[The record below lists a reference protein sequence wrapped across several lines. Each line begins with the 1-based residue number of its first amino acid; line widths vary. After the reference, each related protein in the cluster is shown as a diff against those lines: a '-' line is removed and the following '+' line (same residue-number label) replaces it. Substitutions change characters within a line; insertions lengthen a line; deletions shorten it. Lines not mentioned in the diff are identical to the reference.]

1 MVGKLVKE
9 AQVVISFDYAVL
21 NLEQRTI
28 IQQRTGE
35 IRERLQ
41 RSAQDI
47 WEIGHRL
54 ADVRARLKH
63 GQFDAWL
70 KTEFDWSR
78 RTAYNFIRVYEA
90 FQERANLAQIDIATS
105 ALYLLAAPSTSKDI
119 RDEFL
124 KRAGTGEKITHK
136 EISEVIKADK
146 SQPIDIS
153 NSSDPSPSTTAK
165 SEVITVIPQAVAK
178 TSSDIPSSK
187 SPSITVSSRGNAE
200 LQSGW
205 YLLDQQHLLFC
216 GDTASPQFF
225 EHTPHAA
232 FALAITSN
240 DWDHDWIIERA
251 DTVIVLQESA
261 LEEDLIEQLI
271 SMFSKTEEFVMFP
284 WLPNDQLIMI
294 AHSLNRKVC
303 AGDPNPERC
312 LNAIARAGLNAERI
326 NK

>member
-1 MVGKLVKE
+1 MVDKLVKE
-9 AQVVISFDYAVL
+9 TQVVMSFDYAVL
-21 NLEQRTI
+21 APDQRTI

-47 WEIGHRL
+47 WEIGQRL

-70 KTEFDWSR
+70 KTEFNWSR

-119 RDEFL
+119 RDDFL
-124 KRAGTGEKITHK
+124 KRAKSGDKISHK
-136 EISEVIKADK
+136 EILEVIKANR
-146 SQPIDIS
+146 SQPTDSLS
-153 NSSDPSPSTTAK
+153 NIPSPSTTTK
-165 SEVITVIPQAVAK
+165 PEVVNVISQVVMETTWDTPSEL
-178 TSSDIPSSK
+178 PSVTISGEK
-187 SPSITVSSRGNAE
+187 NTE
-200 LQSGW
+200 LQPGW
-205 YLLDQQHLLFC
+205 YLLNQKHLLFC

-225 EHTPHAA
+225 EHTPHVA

-240 DWDHDWIIERA
+240 DWDHDWIIEKA
-251 DTVIVLQESA
+251 DTLIVLQESA
-261 LEEDLIEQLI
+261 LEENLIMQLI
-271 SMFSKTEEFVMFP
+271 SIFSKEEEFIMFP
-284 WLPNDQLIMI
+284 WLPLDQLIMA
-294 AHSLNRKVC
+294 AHSLNRRVC
-303 AGDPNPERC
+303 AGDPSPEKC
-312 LNAIARAGLNAERI
+312 LKAIARAGLTAERI